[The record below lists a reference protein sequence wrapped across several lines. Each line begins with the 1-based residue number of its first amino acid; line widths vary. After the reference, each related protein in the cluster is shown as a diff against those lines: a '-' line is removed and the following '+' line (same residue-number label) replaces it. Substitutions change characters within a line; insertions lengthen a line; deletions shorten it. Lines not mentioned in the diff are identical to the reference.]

1 MRDAISSALLL
12 YAPFDETADA
22 VFAKGDASLYEA
34 TSIDHRSTAKSWTT
48 GVLPIQLLSDGG
60 RFSGCLRFERPSKE
74 IVFFKANHN
83 FPTFAESRSGTVSF
97 WLNTDPI
104 AELREGFCDPIQ
116 ITSKQWD
123 DAAFFVEFEKRGN
136 KVPFRLGVYADKH
149 VWNPDG
155 TDFAAIP
162 PEKRPLAAVEN
173 PPFQKGK
180 WTHIAFTFSNF
191 NSQKADATSKL
202 YLDGSL
208 VASLSPR
215 LQTFTWD
222 IDQAAIMLGLNYV
235 GLMDDLAIFDRALEA
250 DEIQFVYHLPEGVGM
265 LVPQTDK

>member
-1 MRDAISSALLL
+1 MREAISSALLFH
-12 YAPFDETADA
+12 APFDKKADA
-22 VFAKGDASLYEA
+22 AFAKGDASLYEA
-34 TSIDHRSTAKSWTT
+34 TSIDHRSTAKAWTA
-48 GVLPIQLLSDGG
+48 GVLPIKLLSEGG
-60 RFSGCLRFERPSKE
+60 RFSGCLKFDRPSTE
-74 IVFFKANHN
+74 IVFFKAHRN
-83 FPTFAESRSGTVSF
+83 FPPFAESRSGTVTF
-97 WLNTDPI
+97 WLNTDPVD
-104 AELREGFCDPIQ
+104 ELREGFCDPIQ

-123 DAAFFVEFEKRGN
+123 DAAFFVEFEKRAN
-136 KVPFRLGVYADKH
+136 KVPFRLGVYADKQ
-149 VWNPDG
+149 VWNPYG

-162 PEKRPLAAVEN
+162 PEKRPLATVEN

-180 WTHIAFTFSNF
+180 WTHVAFTFSNF
-191 NSQKADATSKL
+191 NNQKADATSKL

-250 DEIQFVYHLPEGVGM
+250 DEIQFVYQLPEGVGM
-265 LVPQTDK
+265 LVPQTDR